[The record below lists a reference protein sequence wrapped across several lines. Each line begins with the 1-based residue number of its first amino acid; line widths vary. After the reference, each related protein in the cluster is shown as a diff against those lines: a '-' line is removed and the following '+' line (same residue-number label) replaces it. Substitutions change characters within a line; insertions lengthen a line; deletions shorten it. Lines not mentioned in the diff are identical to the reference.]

1 MLPMLYNPKQ
11 HHIISGGELIAWCK
25 REAPA
30 KDTKRLFLYR
40 HRVHGTFVI
49 AMWASDRALG
59 VFTDFLNLGYSLN
72 NFDRK
77 KAQEYL
83 RRLYAPTSA
92 PEMARTIN
100 QTSRNYDTIR
110 QDEDAEE
117 RERIEKRQRD
127 G

>member
-1 MLPMLYNPKQ
+1 MPCLFDEKQ

-30 KDTKRLFLYR
+30 KDKNRLFLYR
-40 HRVHGTFVI
+40 HQIHETFVI

-59 VFTDFLNLGYSLN
+59 VFTDFLNLGYSLA

-77 KAQEYL
+77 KAQEFL

-92 PEMARTIN
+92 HEMAKAIN
-100 QTSRNYDTIR
+100 QTSRDYSAIR

-117 RERIEKRQRD
+117 HERVEKRQRD
-127 G
+127 E